1 MRIFEAVEAPF
12 GEDVPEQF
20 RNSALEYELKLY
32 NGRVARAVVYLVY
45 AEPLRES
52 APGVKKLG
60 VHDGQGYCWLPVVRE
75 RCVKGCEG
83 PILSAIQRFG
93 KQGRTQKS
101 AASQK
106 DSAQASKAK
115 PTAEDKWKD
124 SRNLFISIDEASNHV
139 CPYGP
144 NKCKVFRLLFGVYE
158 QNTTKLLGSG
168 VSGPIRVLANNDVP
182 QGAAAMKVRC
192 GLNDSWV
199 GWNDAVEKDEE
210 KLRDIFKNLCPQ
222 AAGKTN
228 HDKLREK
235 RLEESQQDARKP
247 LQNKTN
253 LVGKTTKRASMK
265 ATAAPATKRA
275 KSTGVIAPPRQNAK
289 TQQRNDFD
297 FDIAY
302 AATNM
307 SESPFNFQAVVP
319 SPLGTPPDER
329 VAGQT
334 NAGFVN
340 LFGTPDFHLAAQDM
354 MTDALNTADLPPLC
368 TPGDRRAE
376 NFQDAAPPTTGMGTF
391 RFTPSI
397 ANMASGGSLMSLS
410 GLDSLHIGGS
420 AFGKTPAEFKTKT
433 ESKVFTRSAKKAAA
447 TQPTPGT
454 VFINNLLVSGQKIA
468 PTHVNSAVQTSR
480 RSTRAAAKQPLAD
493 ETAPRTTAASRLV
506 ATLTSTGP
514 SAGPA
519 PPTGVA
525 SAPGVNVQDATYET
539 GPVRAGRSRHASP
552 TGVAPVRLLFTS
564 PSGRGTADE
573 LDASDVDDDDV
584 GLTSPNAAF
593 GARRNARSGQTT
605 RFPTIASLPE
615 LVEADKAT
623 ARVTTKVGR
632 LSGHFRR
639 EAMPPPPKHVAEP
652 EMKRKTR
659 NSMVHFSGD
668 VNFDNT
674 QSLSKHALKAS
685 EPSEPKMDRAD
696 VSSLLSPE
704 WKSVSKKRKGMDK
717 RTKQTRE
724 KPQGLIEKAKCAIL
738 GTSH

>member
-20 RNSALEYELKLY
+20 RNSALEYELRLY
-32 NGRVARAVVYLVY
+32 TGRVARAVVYLVY

-52 APGVKKLG
+52 APGVKKVG
-60 VHDGQGYCWLPVVRE
+60 VHDSQGYCWLPVVRE

-101 AASQK
+101 TASQK
-106 DSAQASKAK
+106 DSAHVAKVK

-158 QNTTKLLGSG
+158 QNTTKLLGSA

-182 QGAAAMKVRC
+182 KGAAAMKVRC
-192 GLNDSWV
+192 GLDDSWV
-199 GWNDAVEKDEE
+199 GWSDSVEADEE
-210 KLRDIFKNLCPQ
+210 KLKAFFKNLCPQ
-222 AAGKTN
+222 AAGKSN
-228 HDKLREK
+228 HEKLREK
-235 RLEESQQDARKP
+235 RLEESRQDSRKP

-253 LVGKTTKRASMK
+253 VVGKTAKRASVK
-265 ATAAPATKRA
+265 AVAAPAAKRA
-275 KSTGVIAPPRQNAK
+275 KSAGGIVPPRQNAK
-289 TQQRNDFD
+289 AKKRNDFD
-297 FDIAY
+297 FDIHY
-302 AATNM
+302 AANM
-307 SESPFNFQAVVP
+307 HESPFNLQAVVP

-329 VAGQT
+329 VAEQP

-340 LFGTPDFHLAAQDM
+340 LFGTPDFNLAAPDM

-368 TPGDRRAE
+368 TPGDRRVE
-376 NFQDAAPPTTGMGTF
+376 NFQDSAPLTTGMGTF

-433 ESKVFTRSAKKAAA
+433 ESKVFTRSASKAAA

-454 VFINNLLVSGQKIA
+454 AFINNLLVSGQKIA
-468 PTHVNSAVQTSR
+468 PAHVNSAMQTSR

-493 ETAPRTTAASRLV
+493 ETVPRTTAASRLV
-506 ATLTSTGP
+506 AAPTSTGP

-519 PPTGVA
+519 PATGVA
-525 SAPGVNVQDATYET
+525 SAPGVNVQETTYEA
-539 GPVRAGRSRHASP
+539 GPVRAVRSRHASP
-552 TGVAPVRLLFTS
+552 TGVAPVRLIFTS

-573 LDASDVDDDDV
+573 LDASDVDEDDV
-584 GLTSPNAAF
+584 GLVSPNAAF
-593 GARRNARSGQTT
+593 GARRNAHSGQTT
-605 RFPTIASLPE
+605 RFPTIASVPE
-615 LVEADKAT
+615 LVDADKEN
-623 ARVTTKVGR
+623 ARATTKVGR

-639 EAMPPPPKHVAEP
+639 EAMPPPPKYEAEP
-652 EMKRKTR
+652 ETKRKTR
-659 NSMVHFSGD
+659 KSMVHFSGD
-668 VNFDNT
+668 VNFDTT
-674 QSLSKHALKAS
+674 QSLSKHALKES
-685 EPSEPKMDRAD
+685 EPSKPKMDRDDA
-696 VSSLLSPE
+696 SSLLSPE
-704 WKSVSKKRKGMDK
+704 WKSVSKKRKTID
-717 RTKQTRE
+717 RRAKQTQE
-724 KPQGLIEKAKCAIL
+724 KPQGFIEKAKCAIL